1 MAQNRIL
8 YHHLLNQKHALSS
21 RGCLVSPK
29 RPMAGKN
36 YPFSVFIYI
45 YKHIIAKSGR
55 QVTQEDS
62 YQLSA
67 LDLESPYF
75 AYQVEN
81 ALQSLPAWNIR
92 HLKAQ

>member
-1 MAQNRIL
+1 VAVWSHPKDLWQGKIIP
-8 YHHLLNQKHALSS
+8 
-21 RGCLVSPK
+21 LV
-29 RPMAGKN
+29 
-36 YPFSVFIYI
+36 YI